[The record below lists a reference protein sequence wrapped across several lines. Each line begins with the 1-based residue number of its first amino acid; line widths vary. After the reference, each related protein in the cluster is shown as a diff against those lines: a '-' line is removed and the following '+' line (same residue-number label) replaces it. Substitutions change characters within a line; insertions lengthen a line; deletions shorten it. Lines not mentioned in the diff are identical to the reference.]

1 MKEQLYFK
9 TNAKM
14 EKLIGRELITNSSIA
29 IFELV
34 KNSYDANAK
43 EVTIKFKNFL
53 YDNSKRIS
61 TSESSIEIIDDGD
74 GMSLSDIKNYWMELG
89 TPYKE
94 NFKQELLRKNGK
106 NIDII
111 SQRMLNGEKG
121 IGRFGVDKIGCKLKL
136 ISVDKSGLEE
146 SKVEFNWGLFDDTK
160 KQIGDIPCTYEHQI
174 LKSPKKSGTI
184 LIISELRDEWR
195 SKDIN
200 KLRTDVQK
208 FLSPVQFESDGFNI
222 YFEFINKDENLELT
236 RKKEE
241 IKNNSFDFL
250 KSYIDVT
257 LNKDGFLE
265 GEVILNNK
273 KIKSIRERLF
283 PDRSPFGSIKAKI
296 FFLDRGEKGVFSK
309 KMGIKTREYGNVKI
323 YRGNFRVM
331 PYGEAHNDWLEID
344 NRHSQGIFRTFG
356 TRDVIGYI
364 LLNGSNSGLREAT
377 DRVGFIEDDIEYVE
391 LKKVIW
397 DIIKKMETE
406 TFNQLKI
413 DTNEA
418 NKVLKLTQ
426 DNLKTNVN
434 DFVSDLQT
442 VLKKSNIEKK
452 VIKKIMTDSLS
463 IKNDFNKIEKA
474 SIEVEKKIKI
484 YEKLLTKEEFI
495 TKVLHEVQNK
505 IAFFKTQSRSF
516 KLFSEEVKEYVD
528 VEAFSRTVNTIERLI
543 KGALSGVTFNTNRKI
558 KLSIKKIINESEQ
571 FHKKMLE
578 QNNIE
583 LIVENK
589 LSKDINILADKG
601 SLEHVF
607 ENLFSNSI
615 KALENIENKRIKIT
629 VIEEKEEVK
638 ILFSDNG
645 NGIEEEKIP
654 LIFSLWSSF
663 QEKIGSG
670 IGLSIIK
677 NIMDDHKGQIHY
689 IDSEFEFETT
699 FLLSFKQL

>member
-43 EVTIKFKNFL
+43 EVTIKFRNFS
-53 YDNSKRIS
+53 YNDSKRVS

-94 NFKQELLRKNGK
+94 NLKKELLRENSK
-106 NIDII
+106 NIEII
-111 SQRMLNGEKG
+111 SKRMLNGEKG
-121 IGRFGVDKIGCKLKL
+121 IGRFGVDKIGHRLKL
-136 ISVDKSGLEE
+136 ISIDKSGLEE
-146 SKVEFNWGLFDDTK
+146 SKVEFNWDLFDDTK
-160 KQIGDIPCTYEHQI
+160 KQIGEIPCIYEHRT
-174 LKSPKKSGTI
+174 LKSPQKSGTT
-184 LIISELRDEWR
+184 LIISELRDEWG

-208 FLSPVQFESDGFNI
+208 FLSPIPFESDNFNI
-222 YFEFINKDENLELT
+222 IFEFIHKDENSRFIRE
-236 RKKEE
+236 REKIE
-241 IKNNSFDFL
+241 NNSFDYL

-257 LNKDGFLE
+257 LSKDGIME

-273 KIKSIRERLF
+273 KTKSISETLF
-283 PDRSPFGSIKAKI
+283 LDGSPFGSIEAKI
-296 FFLDRGEKGVFSK
+296 YFLDKGEKSVFSK
-309 KMGIKTREYGNVKI
+309 KMGIKTREYGNIKI

-356 TRDVIGYI
+356 TRDIIGYI
-364 LLNGSNSGLREAT
+364 LLDGDNSRLREAT
-377 DRVGFIEDDIEYVE
+377 DRVGFIEDDVEYLE

-397 DIIKKMETE
+397 EIIKNMETE
-406 TFNQLKI
+406 TFNQLKT

-418 NKVLKLTQ
+418 SKVLKLTQ
-426 DNLKTNVN
+426 SNLKNNVN
-434 DFVSDLQT
+434 DFVNDLQT
-442 VLKKSNIEKK
+442 VLEKSNVEKEI
-452 VIKKIMTDSLS
+452 IKKIVSDSLS
-463 IKNDFNKIEKA
+463 IKKDFKKIEKA
-474 SIEVEKKIKI
+474 SKEVEKKIKI
-484 YEKLLTKEEFI
+484 YEKLLTREEFI

-505 IAFFKTQSRSF
+505 VAFFKAQSFSF
-516 KLFSEEVKEYVD
+516 ETFAEEVKEYVD
-528 VEAFSRTVNTIERLI
+528 IDAFSRTVNTIERLI
-543 KGALSGVTFNTNRKI
+543 KGALSSVTFSTNKKT
-558 KLSIKKIINESEQ
+558 KLSIKQIINETEK
-571 FHKKMLE
+571 FHKKILE
-578 QNNIE
+578 QKNIE
-583 LIVENK
+583 LIIENN
-589 LSKDINILADKG
+589 LSKDKKILGDSS
-601 SLEHVF
+601 SLENVF

-615 KALENIENKRIKIT
+615 KALENIENKKIKIAL
-629 VIEEKEEVK
+629 IDEKERVN

-645 NGIEEEKIP
+645 NGIEEDKIP

-663 QEKIGSG
+663 QEKTGSG
-670 IGLSIIK
+670 IGLSLIK
-677 NIMDDHKGQIHY
+677 NIIDEHKGEIHY
-689 IDSEFEFETT
+689 IDSDLEFETT